1 MLMLIKYRGN
11 VKEKLNCQF
20 FIVYMSLNSSAFFFP
35 HSPAELQFYPNMAA
49 VMLQVPM
56 WFFLVDFAKLQ
67 AKLNKNLICAIF
79 LDGVSFHGQTITAYV
94 LMTYVSPVTYR

>member
-1 MLMLIKYRGN
+1 MFNFVSI
-11 VKEKLNCQF
+11 F
-20 FIVYMSLNSSAFFFP
+20 MSLYSNALSFP

-56 WFFLVDFAKLQ
+56 WYFLVDFAKLQ
-67 AKLNKNLICAIF
+67 AKLDRNVICALF

-94 LMTYVSPVTYR
+94 LMSYVSPVTYR